1 MKKVITVALLII
13 GMWLVASFIDV
24 TMHNSPTE
32 ENFENYAS
40 WNAFTMWD

>member
-13 GMWLVASFIDV
+13 GMWFVASFIDV
-24 TMHNSPTE
+24 ATHNSPTDK
-32 ENFENYAS
+32 NFENYAS